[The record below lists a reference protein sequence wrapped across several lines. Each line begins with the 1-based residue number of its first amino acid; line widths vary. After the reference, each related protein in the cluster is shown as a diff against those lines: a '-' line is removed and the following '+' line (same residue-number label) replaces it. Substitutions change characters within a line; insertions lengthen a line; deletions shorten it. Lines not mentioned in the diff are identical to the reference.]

1 MDNRKIVYV
10 INSLKVGG
18 AAKMLKYVA
27 NLSKE
32 IFDEV
37 SIISIYDTDY
47 SSQELRTGIKVRSLG
62 FENINRF
69 KRQFLMVFAIRK
81 AIEDFHPRY
90 VCAFIGHVNVMVR
103 MATWSMKDVIMMSA
117 ERGDPFT
124 QPIIWKW
131 ITKWAYRTSNYCFF
145 QLENQR
151 DFFGDKTASKSFVIP
166 NPFVTNTPVEPYYG
180 ERNKSIVS
188 AGRFGFEK
196 CYNDLIDAF
205 YIVHQKH
212 PDYRLV
218 LYGEGPMLPEYEK
231 QVAKLGIKDFVS
243 FPGYVK
249 SVAKEIQKE
258 GVFVLSSLFEGIPN
272 SLIEAMSIG
281 IPCVATDCTPGG
293 PAFLF
298 NNQERGVL
306 VKVHDSQAMA
316 DAICRYI
323 EDSAFAHENGT
334 KAIKVLDDLKENRI
348 REQWYDAFNRII
360 ENGRN

>member
-1 MDNRKIVYV
+1 MGNRKIVYV
-10 INSLKVGG
+10 INTLKVGG

-27 NLSKE
+27 NLSID
-32 IFDEV
+32 IFEEV
-37 SIISIYDTDY
+37 GIISIYDTDY
-47 SSQELRTGIKVRSLG
+47 ACQELLPQIKVCSLG
-62 FENINRF
+62 FENVNRL
-69 KRQFLMVFAIRK
+69 KRQFFMVSAIRK
-81 AIEDFHPRY
+81 AIEVFHPKY
-90 VCAFIGHVNVMVR
+90 VCGFVGHVNVMVR
-103 MATWSMKDVIMMSA
+103 MATIPMKDVVMMSA

-124 QPIIWKW
+124 QPLIWKW
-131 ITKWAYRTSNYCFF
+131 ITKLAYYSSDYCFF
-145 QLENQR
+145 QLEKQR
-151 DFFGDKTASKSFVIP
+151 DFFGNKTASKSFIIP
-166 NPFVTNTPVEPYYG
+166 NPFVTNTPVEPYSG
-180 ERNKSIVS
+180 IRKKTIVS

-205 YIVHQKH
+205 YIVHQKY

-231 QVAKLGIKDFVS
+231 QVSKLGLNEFVS

-249 SVAKEIQKE
+249 SVAKEIQQD

-306 VKVHDSQAMA
+306 VNVHDSQAMA

-323 EDSAFAHENGT
+323 EDPDFAQTMGAKAVEVLRDLDENIVR
-334 KAIKVLDDLKENRI
+334 K
-348 REQWYDAFNRII
+348 QWQVAFNSIV
-360 ENGRN
+360 GYGK